1 MSYATFLFNLGT
13 MEFLGQGMNASMN
26 DAHNLGVFSLPVI
39 IIEAK
44 GLSQLGKL
52 PKFFVAG
59 QICPFY
65 QQ

>member
-1 MSYATFLFNLGT
+1 

-39 IIEAK
+39 VIEAK

-52 PKFFVAG
+52 PKFSVAG